1 MDMQIRLQ
9 RTKQD
14 WSSRLEDF
22 GHRMVALQQQQA
34 QQGSNGTTNVST
46 TPSSLS
52 PFRVLLQL
60 FAYED
65 VLENRKLD
73 TLFDVDDGAALTF
86 YVPQLLSFLLHGALY
101 TSPALEEWILK
112 KCTKNIYF
120 AHKCYWYLR
129 AWCLEVPAES
139 RPITP
144 SISRRNSATS
154 LSSNNLTNGAIGT
167 ILSQQQQ
174 NQSNEGLLPFL
185 DEPAVLEKTQFSS
198 GANKNVRNSC
208 LPGTGGGVNASHAV
222 TVNGH
227 GDLRTSSVV
236 LPNGVVVPSP
246 SAEKD
251 KFLIPEERAMIERFM
266 MRVKE
271 CGQIPAYAL
280 EYGMMTTTG
289 QNNGQSGDCTT
300 SSIPLVEKTNVKLVS
315 DTISYEP
322 VDSCDRPRNG
332 LTYRGGHCTSNG
344 NTSTSAMV
352 RPLVLSTDACNDDDH
367 FVDDGNKSS
376 SCTVMMAAAAE
387 SGKIPVDPTTGK
399 PSTSHFNA
407 LFLHQ
412 PSIGFRSSQQQ
423 HSTHATNNSALSSL
437 RRSETEQFDKTPQF
451 LDALIFLAENL
462 FYIPREKRRET
473 LRQQLQSL
481 ECELLPCNSIYLPIG
496 NMNQYHRVWRIVAEE
511 SIAISTKE
519 RVPCIVAL
527 EVIDFASSSNPTSKL
542 TDCGYGRSVEGTLIE
557 NSSSNHSSS
566 SPPPISVTQHGPND
580 TELVAEWRYGY
591 RNPLRHVPFLDKVTT
606 SVKVPF
612 VKMKTQVR
620 DHFNQ
625 LRDRGVSE
633 EMQALSSADVL
644 VENHVQATKNSDPV
658 NLLVVDSRAL
668 NGSEFVA
675 DKIAMQSD
683 QNTVLSQAENGAVG
697 IAVDEPS
704 RSLLRMNSAGSIV
717 SLGQWSSPAALSRT
731 ISDADKQAQLNLND
745 VRACLDSE
753 LPDRNRKSS
762 PLLYGSDQEDDPSER
777 ELKALSWRPPS
788 GRRSFSTTIIKEG
801 NMKETRP
808 PPVVFRESWVA
819 KQERVRQKSAF
830 GDHPGWKL
838 LAILIKGNDD
848 LRQEQLAAQLIQRM
862 ATILACEKVNVWL
875 CPYQIIATTDRGG
888 VIEAIPDTIS
898 IDSLKK
904 NDPNYTTLNDFFLS
918 HYGEDTEE
926 LAGAKANFVESL
938 AAYSMVCFILQLKD
952 RHNGNILLDKW
963 GHIIHIDF
971 GFFFLSSPGKNAG
984 FESAPFKLTRDF
996 VELLEGTNSHLFRT
1010 FRDLCIKTFIALRRR
1025 CMEIILLVEMLKNG
1039 NEDLKCFRGRPED
1052 AIQQLRDRFRL
1063 DLNDRACKEYVNCLI
1078 DDSIEN
1084 WRTDWYDRY
1093 QRYCVG
1099 VF

>member
-1 MDMQIRLQ
+1 MQIRLQ

-14 WSSRLEDF
+14 WTNRL
-22 GHRMVALQQQQA
+22 HQQQA
-34 QQGSNGTTNVST
+34 QQIGANGSSAT
-46 TPSSLS
+46 SSVS

-73 TLFDVDDGAALTF
+73 AVFDADDGVALTF

-101 TSPALEEWILK
+101 SSPALEEWILN
-112 KCTKNIYF
+112 KCKRNIYF
-120 AHKCYWYLR
+120 AHRCYWYLR

-144 SISRRNSATS
+144 SLSRRNSAS
-154 LSSNNLTNGAIGT
+154 NLSSNNLTNGAIGV

-174 NQSNEGLLPFL
+174 SQATEGLLPFL
-185 DEPAVLEKTQFSS
+185 DEPAVSEKKQAQGSS
-198 GANKNVRNSC
+198 SKNLRNSC
-208 LPGTGGGVNASHAV
+208 LPGSGSGGGATSGGTSSANIHS
-222 TVNGH
+222 
-227 GDLRTSSVV
+227 DMRSSVV
-236 LPNGVVVPSP
+236 SP
-246 SAEKD
+246 TSEKD

-280 EYGMMTTTG
+280 EFGGTVIVIKG
-289 QNNGQSGDCTT
+289 FNGSPLDRTKLGT
-300 SSIPLVEKTNVKLVS
+300 STYESVES
-315 DTISYEP
+315 P
-322 VDSCDRPRNG
+322 DRNKNS
-332 LTYRGGHCTSNG
+332 LTFRGGGSSTNGSTPIISNG
-344 NTSTSAMV
+344 RSSRFPCIA
-352 RPLVLSTDACNDDDH
+352 PDDVL
-367 FVDDGNKSS
+367 VDDASESS
-376 SCTVMMAAAAE
+376 VHTAVIKALLE
-387 SGKIPVDPTTGK
+387 SGKVPMD
-399 PSTSHFNA
+399 PSTGNPSVSHVNA
-407 LFLHQ
+407 LLVHQ
-412 PSIGFRSSQQQ
+412 QTTANGFRLPQQESSILGSNDIKMTPPR
-423 HSTHATNNSALSSL
+423 H
-437 RRSETEQFDKTPQF
+437 SETEQFDKTPQF

-462 FYIPREKRRET
+462 YHIPRENRRDT

-481 ECELLPCNSIYLPIG
+481 ECELLPCNSIYLPVG
-496 NMNQYHRVWRIVAEE
+496 SMNRSHRVWRIVAEE

-527 EVIDFASSSNPTSKL
+527 EVIDFMVS
-542 TDCGYGRSVEGTLIE
+542 TDVAKKFSDDRRSVEASVMDVVGI
-557 NSSSNHSSS
+557 NGHINHAVPSSVQNGPSDSDVV
-566 SPPPISVTQHGPND
+566 SV
-580 TELVAEWRYGY
+580 WRYGY

-612 VKMKTQVR
+612 AKMKTQVR
-620 DHFNQ
+620 DHFNH

-633 EMQALSSADVL
+633 EMQALSSADALAESHFLAYPNQDQVL
-644 VENHVQATKNSDPV
+644 TV
-658 NLLVVDSRAL
+658 VVDGRA
-668 NGSEFVA
+668 GS
-675 DKIAMQSD
+675 DD
-683 QNTVLSQAENGAVG
+683 GAVPFVSTIHHDQILSLTDPETG
-697 IAVDEPS
+697 ISRVNDEPI
-704 RSLLRMNSAGSIV
+704 RSLSRMNSGGSII
-717 SLGQWSSPAALSRT
+717 SLGQWSSPTTLPRSVSDSEKRT
-731 ISDADKQAQLNLND
+731 QLNLNE
-745 VRACLDSE
+745 VRMCLDNDSSE
-753 LPDRNRKSS
+753 RHRRSS
-762 PLLYGSDQEDDPSER
+762 PLLYGSDQEDDPSDR
-777 ELKALSWRPPS
+777 GSAALSRRPPS
-788 GRRSFSTTIIKEG
+788 GRRSFSNATTMTKEFTS
-801 NMKETRP
+801 KESGAFTSRP

-819 KQERVRQKSAF
+819 KQERVRHKSAF

-838 LAILIKGNDD
+838 VAILIKGNDD

-862 ATILACEKVNVWL
+862 ATILACERVNVWL
-875 CPYQIIATTDRGG
+875 CPYEIIATTDRGG
-888 VIEAIPDTIS
+888 IIEAIPDTIS

-918 HYGEDTEE
+918 HYGENTEE

-984 FESAPFKLTRDF
+984 FESAPFKLTREF

-1010 FRDLCIKTFIALRRR
+1010 FRDLCFKTFIALRRR

-1039 NEDLKCFRGRPED
+1039 NEDLKCFRSRPED